1 MVTLILTWLL
11 YLIDALNSIKGWLLA
26 VNVLLAALALFKMQQ
41 QQQQQRRD
49 AGDARAQDHEA
60 SHTQPVLLVIAHPD
74 DEAMFFAPTLLALA
88 HEQREVH
95 VLCLSTGN
103 FGASERASA
112 VALAPTRTTEA
123 ATLVPYRSLALVSIE
138 GLGDTRRKELV
149 ARYTRESETVCTPM
163 TTVADATVSAG
174 GAGARTQLRGARY
187 RCRASVHHRP
197 RRAARRHAESLEPE
211 LDRAARST
219 SSRAAPHRHRTS
231 EPSSRPY

>member
-1 MVTLILTWLL
+1 MREAAAMAMTSRSRSRSLLLLARRREAAGSRGGRHRAAMVTLILTWLL
-11 YLIDALNSIKGWLLA
+11 YLIDALNSIKGWILA

-41 QQQQQRRD
+41 QQQQRD
-49 AGDARAQDHEA
+49 AGDARAQDLEA

-149 ARYTRESETVCTPM
+149 ARYTRESET
-163 TTVADATVSAG
+163 A
-174 GAGARTQLRGARY
+174 
-187 RCRASVHHRP
+187 
-197 RRAARRHAESLEPE
+197 
-211 LDRAARST
+211 
-219 SSRAAPHRHRTS
+219 
-231 EPSSRPY
+231 